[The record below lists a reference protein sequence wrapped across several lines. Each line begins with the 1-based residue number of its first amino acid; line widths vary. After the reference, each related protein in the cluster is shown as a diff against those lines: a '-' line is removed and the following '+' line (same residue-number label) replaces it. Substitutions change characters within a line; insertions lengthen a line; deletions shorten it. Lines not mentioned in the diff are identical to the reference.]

1 MNLFSR
7 LAKPELDIY
16 RGEAWADCEQSSET
30 HLQWNLDFCGALCC
44 QDSSEDLKHT
54 RCRLHFHPRMHEFLC
69 GSSYYGG
76 GGCCSHGITQGC
88 QRVPALKTTQE
99 STRLF
104 GSTEIFL
111 LFARL
116 ATASSSLAPQI
127 QADSCQSLAP
137 GLTGK
142 DSAPVQQRTHAL
154 KLIMKDCVPRGVSRG
169 EAQCQPAPPRDS
181 LAHGQS
187 DPTGLNRQEG
197 DGKRAISSQ
206 LVVQGAP
213 FRSSD
218 PGSKARW
225 TWWSVEGP
233 LTTV

>member
-1 MNLFSR
+1 MWELLLRGGGLLLARNHAGVSTCPCPKDDSR
-7 LAKPELDIY
+7 IH
-16 RGEAWADCEQSSET
+16 T
-30 HLQWNLDFCGALCC
+30 ALWFHR
-44 QDSSEDLKHT
+44 DLSAVCTTGNSKQ
-54 RCRLHFHPRMHEFLC
+54 FL
-69 GSSYYGG
+69 GSSNPGRLVPKPCPLPQG
-76 GGCCSHGITQGC
+76 KTQHLC
-88 QRVPALKTTQE
+88 PA
-99 STRLF
+99 
-104 GSTEIFL
+104 G
-111 LFARL
+111 
-116 ATASSSLAPQI
+116 
-127 QADSCQSLAP
+127 
-137 GLTGK
+137 
-142 DSAPVQQRTHAL
+142 THAL